1 MTTLNLNNINDDLI
15 ELNRDAFKGSFKD
28 KQMGFNIPS
37 KNQRANQNNFMS
49 EDVLFNKN
57 KISSDVIS
65 MSSRSSSRAS
75 SVNGD
80 YDKSAYMKNM
90 KNIYKNKSGGSGVGE
105 RGGSSRKSRFEEES
119 EASDASASIVSSSK
133 SARKTGNGNGSG
145 SGSGDKYKKGRRY
158 EEDDEDDYEDDDGD
172 DSDDDEDDDGEDD
185 EDDDGE
191 EYDDEED
198 EDDDDGADG
207 ASGRRKGGKPTRHL
221 SAKEIIMNEI
231 NEKREIIYQLDRLE
245 SKGFKIPFKF
255 NMNSDI
261 EEMRTEYNRLIR
273 EKELD
278 GSVRFQQKM
287 LMAFISGTEYM
298 NSRYDPFAIKLDGWS
313 EQVNENIND
322 YDDIFEELHYKYK
335 ASGKKM
341 APELRLFVSL
351 SGSAFMFHLT
361 SRMFKEQPMPNVEN
375 VLKSDPELMKQFQ
388 QAAAKQ
394 YMMGNTGNTGNNY
407 GQVPNAAAASNVP
420 QMSAPPMSNYGRDDG
435 SGSGSG
441 GIFNMV
447 SSLFST
453 LNSGGS
459 MPSLPSMAPMSAMSA
474 MSAMA
479 SPNNIRQSPNITEL
493 RHKPSADIENIINN
507 VHNNISIDNTDNNI
521 ETLSVSDEEITS
533 IIEDTADI
541 KILRGVGRPR
551 KNTRTLNI

>member
-15 ELNRDAFKGSFKD
+15 EINRDTFKN
-28 KQMGFNIPS
+28 KQMGFNIPN
-37 KNQRANQNNFMS
+37 KQQRASQNNFMS
-49 EDVLFNKN
+49 DDVLFNKN

-65 MSSRSSSRAS
+65 MSSRSSSRSSSRAS

-90 KNIYKNKSGGSGVGE
+90 NNIYKNKGGATSGSRPKSKYDDDSE
-105 RGGSSRKSRFEEES
+105 TSSLSHKKSSDRNSNKYKKPSKYEEES
-119 EASDASASIVSSSK
+119 EEEDDDEE
-133 SARKTGNGNGSG
+133 GEEGEDDEEDE
-145 SGSGDKYKKGRRY
+145 GDDGDEY
-158 EEDDEDDYEDDDGD
+158 EEDDEEGSEGDG
-172 DSDDDEDDDGEDD
+172 
-185 EDDDGE
+185 
-191 EYDDEED
+191 
-198 EDDDDGADG
+198 
-207 ASGRRKGGKPTRHL
+207 GRRGGDRGKSRHL
-221 SAKEIIMNEI
+221 SAKEIIMNEL
-231 NEKREIIYQLDRLE
+231 NEKKEIIYQLDRME

-255 NMNSDI
+255 NMNSDL

-335 ASGKKM
+335 ATGKKM
-341 APELRLFVSL
+341 APELRLFIAL

-394 YMMGNTGNTGNNY
+394 YMMGNTGNNYNQAPAPHNIPINSGANGNNNY
-407 GQVPNAAAASNVP
+407 SN
-420 QMSAPPMSNYGRDDG
+420 PMSVM
-435 SGSGSG
+435 SGMGDSG
-441 GIFNMV
+441 GLFGMV

-453 LNSGGS
+453 LNTPQS
-459 MPSLPSMAPMSAMSA
+459 MPQMSQQQS
-474 MSAMA
+474 
-479 SPNNIRQSPNITEL
+479 NNTRQSPNITEL
-493 RHKPSADIENIINN
+493 RQKPAVDIENIINN
-507 VHNNISIDNTDNNI
+507 VHNNISIDNNDNNI

>member
-15 ELNRDAFKGSFKD
+15 ELNRDTFNN
-28 KQMGFNIPS
+28 KQMSFNIPN
-37 KNQRANQNNFMS
+37 KQNRVNQNNFMS

-57 KISSDVIS
+57 KISNDVIS
-65 MSSRSSSRAS
+65 MSSRSSSRSSSRAS

-80 YDKSAYMKNM
+80 YDKSDYMKNRN
-90 KNIYKNKSGGSGVGE
+90 NIYKNKTQSKKSKYDE
-105 RGGSSRKSRFEEES
+105 ESDGSS
-119 EASDASASIVSSSK
+119 IISSSSNKK
-133 SARKTGNGNGSG
+133 SGNGSRDNGGGGG
-145 SGSGDKYKKGRRY
+145 SNIANKYKKQDKY
-158 EEDDEDDYEDDDGD
+158 NDNDDDEEDDDEEEDDD
-172 DSDDDEDDDGEDD
+172 DDDGEDD
-185 EDDDGE
+185 EE
-191 EYDDEED
+191 EYDEEEEG
-198 EDDDDGADG
+198 EDGEY
-207 ASGRRKGGKPTRHL
+207 SRGGSKNRHL
-221 SAKEIIMNEI
+221 SAKDIILNEL

-255 NMNSDI
+255 NMNSDL
-261 EEMRTEYNRLIR
+261 EEMRTEYNRLVR

-335 ASGKKM
+335 ATGKKM
-341 APELRLFVSL
+341 APELRLFIGL

-394 YMMGNTGNTGNNY
+394 YMMGNNTSPYQQGAQGMQAANAPQAAQNIPLNNY
-407 GQVPNAAAASNVP
+407 SN
-420 QMSAPPMSNYGRDDG
+420 
-435 SGSGSG
+435 SGSDSSG
-441 GIFNMV
+441 GLFNMV
-447 SSLFST
+447 SSLFSS
-453 LNSGGS
+453 LNSPVS
-459 MPSLPSMAPMSAMSA
+459 NMTMPSMSQQS
-474 MSAMA
+474 
-479 SPNNIRQSPNITEL
+479 NNIRQSPNITEL
-493 RHKPSADIENIINN
+493 RHKPAADIENIINN
-507 VHNNISIDNTDNNI
+507 VHNNISIDHNDNNI

>member
-15 ELNRDAFKGSFKD
+15 EINRDTFKN
-28 KQMGFNIPS
+28 KQMGFNIPN
-37 KNQRANQNNFMS
+37 KQQRASQNNFMS
-49 EDVLFNKN
+49 DDVLFNKN

-65 MSSRSSSRAS
+65 MSSRSSSRSSSRAS

-90 KNIYKNKSGGSGVGE
+90 NNIYKNKGGAAASVSRPKPKYEESVASEASSRSGSGGRNGSGGS
-105 RGGSSRKSRFEEES
+105 
-119 EASDASASIVSSSK
+119 
-133 SARKTGNGNGSG
+133 
-145 SGSGDKYKKGRRY
+145 KYKKPSKY
-158 EEDDEDDYEDDDGD
+158 EEDDEEDEEDDDDEDEEGSEGSEGSGGSEASGASGSGGEYEDDDEG
-172 DSDDDEDDDGEDD
+172 G
-185 EDDDGE
+185 G
-191 EYDDEED
+191 
-198 EDDDDGADG
+198 
-207 ASGRRKGGKPTRHL
+207 GRRGSGKTRHL
-221 SAKEIIMNEI
+221 SAKEIIMNEL
-231 NEKREIIYQLDRLE
+231 NEKKEIIYQLDRLE
-245 SKGFKIPFKF
+245 SKGFKVPFKF
-255 NMNSDI
+255 NMNSDL

-335 ASGKKM
+335 ATGKKM
-341 APELRLFVSL
+341 APELRLFISL

-375 VLKSDPELMKQFQ
+375 VLNSNPELMKQFQ

-394 YMMGNTGNTGNNY
+394 YMMGNTGNNYNQAQAPQNIPINNGGSGGNNY
-407 GQVPNAAAASNVP
+407 SSP
-420 QMSAPPMSNYGRDDG
+420 MSAMGGMGD
-435 SGSGSG
+435 SG
-441 GIFNMV
+441 GLFGMV

-453 LNSGGS
+453 LNTPSS
-459 MPSLPSMAPMSAMSA
+459 MPQMSVPQS
-474 MSAMA
+474 
-479 SPNNIRQSPNITEL
+479 NNNSRQSPNITEL
-493 RHKPSADIENIINN
+493 RQKPAADIENIINN

>member
-15 ELNRDAFKGSFKD
+15 ELSRDTFSN
-28 KQMGFNIPS
+28 KQMGFNIPNKQNRVS
-37 KNQRANQNNFMS
+37 QNNFMN
-49 EDVLFNKN
+49 DNTLFNRN
-57 KISSDVIS
+57 KISDDVIS
-65 MSSRSSSRAS
+65 MSSRSSSRSSSRAS

-90 KNIYKNKSGGSGVGE
+90 KNIYKNKSVSK
-105 RGGSSRKSRFEEES
+105 KSKHDEES
-119 EASDASASIVSSSK
+119 ENSSIASSINNKKSNNVSNFSNKNHGYSK
-133 SARKTGNGNGSG
+133 NNK
-145 SGSGDKYKKGRRY
+145 D
-158 EEDDEDDYEDDDGD
+158 DDEDDEEDDDEDDEEDDDG
-172 DSDDDEDDDGEDD
+172 EDDDGEDD
-185 EDDDGE
+185 EYDDDEDGE
-191 EYDDEED
+191 YSKR
-198 EDDDDGADG
+198 G
-207 ASGRRKGGKPTRHL
+207 SKNKHL
-221 SAKEIIMNEI
+221 SAKEIILNEL

-245 SKGFKIPFKF
+245 AKGFKIPFKF
-255 NMNSDI
+255 NMNSDL

-335 ASGKKM
+335 ATGKKM
-341 APELRLFVSL
+341 APEVRLFIAL

-394 YMMGNTGNTGNNY
+394 YMMGGGNNY
-407 GQVPNAAAASNVP
+407 PPSSSAQNIPMNNTYTNNV
-420 QMSAPPMSNYGRDDG
+420 SDN
-435 SGSGSG
+435 SG
-441 GIFNMV
+441 GLFNMV
-447 SSLFST
+447 SSLFSS
-453 LNSGGS
+453 LNSPVSNMS
-459 MPSLPSMAPMSAMSA
+459 MQPTMSSQ
-474 MSAMA
+474 S
-479 SPNNIRQSPNITEL
+479 NNVNRHSPNITEL
-493 RHKPSADIENIINN
+493 RHKPVSDIENIINN
-507 VHNNISIDNTDNNI
+507 VHNNISINNSDNNI

-533 IIEDTADI
+533 IIEDAADI

-551 KNTRTLNI
+551 KNARTLNI

>member
-15 ELNRDAFKGSFKD
+15 ELNRDTFKS
-28 KQMGFNIPS
+28 KQMGFNIPN
-37 KNQRANQNNFMS
+37 KQNRVSQNSFMN
-49 EDVLFNKN
+49 DNTLFNRN
-57 KISSDVIS
+57 KISDDVIS
-65 MSSRSSSRAS
+65 MSSRSSSRSSSRAS

-90 KNIYKNKSGGSGVGE
+90 QNIYKGKGSPKI
-105 RGGSSRKSRFEEES
+105 SKYKEES
-119 EASDASASIVSSSK
+119 DESSVVSSSSNRKAASGK
-133 SARKTGNGNGSG
+133 SQQVS
-145 SGSGDKYKKGRRY
+145 SKYKAQSKY
-158 EEDDEDDYEDDDGD
+158 EEEDEEDEEDEDGEDEEDEEDGE
-172 DSDDDEDDDGEDD
+172 DEDDDGEDG
-185 EDDDGE
+185 EDGGS
-191 EYDDEED
+191 EYDGDYKR
-198 EDDDDGADG
+198 GT
-207 ASGRRKGGKPTRHL
+207 KNRHL
-221 SAKEIIMNEI
+221 TAKEIIMNEL
-231 NEKREIIYQLDRLE
+231 NEKKEIIYQIDRLE
-245 SKGFKIPFKF
+245 SKGFKVPFKF
-255 NMNSDI
+255 NMNSDL
-261 EEMRTEYNRLIR
+261 EEMRAEYNRLIR

-322 YDDIFEELHYKYK
+322 FDDIFEELHYKYK
-335 ASGKKM
+335 ATGKKM
-341 APELRLFVSL
+341 APELRLFISL

-361 SRMFKEQPMPNVEN
+361 SRMFKEQPMPNIEN

-394 YMMGNTGNTGNNY
+394 YVMGNNY
-407 GQVPNAAAASNVP
+407 PSASSASLPP
-420 QMSAPPMSNYGRDDG
+420 QQQQQQQNIPMSNSY
-435 SGSGSG
+435 SSG
-441 GIFNMV
+441 GDSSSGLFGMV
-447 SSLFST
+447 SSLFNT
-453 LNSGGS
+453 LNSPVSSMS
-459 MPSLPSMAPMSAMSA
+459 MPSMQSAS
-474 MSAMA
+474 
-479 SPNNIRQSPNITEL
+479 NNVNMRQAPNITEL

-507 VHNNISIDNTDNNI
+507 VHNNISMDHNDNNI

>member
-15 ELNRDAFKGSFKD
+15 ELNRDTFNN
-28 KQMGFNIPS
+28 KQMGFNIPH
-37 KNQRANQNNFMS
+37 KQQRVSQNNFMNDDS
-49 EDVLFNKN
+49 LFNRN
-57 KISSDVIS
+57 KISEDVIS

-90 KNIYKNKSGGSGVGE
+90 KNIYKNKSVSKKSKYIE
-105 RGGSSRKSRFEEES
+105 DSENSSI
-119 EASDASASIVSSSK
+119 ASSVNKQNSNNSSNKNIYSNNTK
-133 SARKTGNGNGSG
+133 N
-145 SGSGDKYKKGRRY
+145 KYNKDDDDDDE
-158 EEDDEDDYEDDDGD
+158 EEDDN
-172 DSDDDEDDDGEDD
+172 DDDEDDDDEE
-185 EDDDGE
+185 EDDDEEGE
-191 EYDDEED
+191 EGDDDDDDEEY
-198 EDDDDGADG
+198 
-207 ASGRRKGGKPTRHL
+207 SKKGSRNRHL
-221 SAKEIIMNEI
+221 SAKEIILNEL

-255 NMNSDI
+255 NMNSDL

-278 GSVRFQQKM
+278 GSIRFQQKM

-298 NSRYDPFAIKLDGWS
+298 NSRYDPFTIKLDGWS

-335 ASGKKM
+335 ATGKKM
-341 APELRLFVSL
+341 APELRLFISL

-394 YMMGNTGNTGNNY
+394 YMMGNNYPSSPAQNIPINNY
-407 GQVPNAAAASNVP
+407 NTNNSR
-420 QMSAPPMSNYGRDDG
+420 SD
-435 SGSGSG
+435 SG
-441 GIFNMV
+441 GLFNMV
-447 SSLFST
+447 SSLFSS
-453 LNSGGS
+453 LNSPMS
-459 MPSLPSMAPMSAMSA
+459 NMSMQPTMPS
-474 MSAMA
+474 
-479 SPNNIRQSPNITEL
+479 QSNSVNRHQPNITEL
-493 RHKPSADIENIINN
+493 RHKPTSDIENIINN
-507 VHNNISIDNTDNNI
+507 VHNNISIDNSDNNI

-533 IIEDTADI
+533 IIEDAADI

>member
-15 ELNRDAFKGSFKD
+15 ELNRDTFNN
-28 KQMGFNIPS
+28 KQMSFNIPN
-37 KNQRANQNNFMS
+37 KQHRVNQNNFMS

-57 KISSDVIS
+57 KISNDVIS
-65 MSSRSSSRAS
+65 MSSRSSSRSSSRAS

-80 YDKSAYMKNM
+80 YDKSDYMKNM
-90 KNIYKNKSGGSGVGE
+90 KNIYKNKSAPNVPKKSKYDEESDGSSVVSSSSNKKPGSSGGGSGGGG
-105 RGGSSRKSRFEEES
+105 RGSSN
-119 EASDASASIVSSSK
+119 I
-133 SARKTGNGNGSG
+133 TN
-145 SGSGDKYKKGRRY
+145 KYKKQDKY
-158 EEDDEDDYEDDDGD
+158 DE
-172 DSDDDEDDDGEDD
+172 DEDDDEEDD
-185 EDDDGE
+185 DDDGEDDGE
-191 EYDDEED
+191 EYDDEEEGD
-198 EDDDDGADG
+198 EGDECEEGDEREY
-207 ASGRRKGGKPTRHL
+207 SRGGSKNRHL
-221 SAKEIIMNEI
+221 SAKEIILNEL

-255 NMNSDI
+255 NMNSDL
-261 EEMRTEYNRLIR
+261 EEMRTEYNRLVR

-335 ASGKKM
+335 ATGKKM
-341 APELRLFVSL
+341 APELRLFIGL

-394 YMMGNTGNTGNNY
+394 YMMGNTSPYQQGSQAPQAAQAAQNIPLNNY
-407 GQVPNAAAASNVP
+407 GNSGN
-420 QMSAPPMSNYGRDDG
+420 
-435 SGSGSG
+435 SGSDSSG
-441 GIFNMV
+441 GLFNMV
-447 SSLFST
+447 SSLFSS
-453 LNSGGS
+453 LNSPVSNMS
-459 MPSLPSMAPMSAMSA
+459 MPSMSQPMSQQS
-474 MSAMA
+474 
-479 SPNNIRQSPNITEL
+479 NNIRQSPNITE
-493 RHKPSADIENIINN
+493 RHKPVADIENIINN
-507 VHNNISIDNTDNNI
+507 VHNNISMDHNDNNI

>member
-15 ELNRDAFKGSFKD
+15 EINRDTFKN
-28 KQMGFNIPS
+28 KQMGFNIPN
-37 KNQRANQNNFMS
+37 KQQRASQNNFMS
-49 EDVLFNKN
+49 DDVLFNKN

-65 MSSRSSSRAS
+65 MSSRSSSRSSSRAS

-90 KNIYKNKSGGSGVGE
+90 NNIYKNK
-105 RGGSSRKSRFEEES
+105 GSSSGARPKSKYDDDSESTSVVSSLSHKKADKYKKPSKYDDEEES
-119 EASDASASIVSSSK
+119 EDDEE
-133 SARKTGNGNGSG
+133 
-145 SGSGDKYKKGRRY
+145 GDEDDDEDGEEYEEGD
-158 EEDDEDDYEDDDGD
+158 EEDDEDD
-172 DSDDDEDDDGEDD
+172 
-185 EDDDGE
+185 E
-191 EYDDEED
+191 EGSE
-198 EDDDDGADG
+198 G
-207 ASGRRKGGKPTRHL
+207 SGRRGGSGNGKSRHL
-221 SAKEIIMNEI
+221 SAKEIIMNEL

-261 EEMRTEYNRLIR
+261 EEMRTEYNRLVR

-335 ASGKKM
+335 ATGKKM
-341 APELRLFVSL
+341 APELRLFISL

-394 YMMGNTGNTGNNY
+394 YMMGNTGNNY
-407 GQVPNAAAASNVP
+407 NQAAAAQAAQASQNIPINNNYSNP
-420 QMSAPPMSNYGRDDG
+420 MSAMGAMSGMGD
-435 SGSGSG
+435 SGGSG
-441 GIFNMV
+441 GLFGMV

-453 LNSGGS
+453 LNTSQS
-459 MPSLPSMAPMSAMSA
+459 MPQMSQQQQQS
-474 MSAMA
+474 
-479 SPNNIRQSPNITEL
+479 NNNTRQSPNITEL
-493 RHKPSADIENIINN
+493 RQKPAVDIENIINN
-507 VHNNISIDNTDNNI
+507 VHNNISIDNNDNNI

>member
-15 ELNRDAFKGSFKD
+15 ELNRDTFNS
-28 KQMGFNIPS
+28 KQMGFNIP
-37 KNQRANQNNFMS
+37 NRQQRVNQNNFMS

-65 MSSRSSSRAS
+65 MSSRSSSRSSSRAS

-80 YDKSAYMKNM
+80 YDKNAYMKNM
-90 KNIYKNKSGGSGVGE
+90 KNIYKGKS
-105 RGGSSRKSRFEEES
+105 SSKISKYKEES
-119 EASDASASIVSSSK
+119 DESSVVSSS
-133 SARKTGNGNGSG
+133 SNRKSG
-145 SGSGDKYKKGRRY
+145 SGNNNANSSSSNKYKAQSKY
-158 EEDDEDDYEDDDGD
+158 D
-172 DSDDDEDDDGEDD
+172 DDDEDDGD
-185 EDDDGE
+185 
-191 EYDDEED
+191 DDEED
-198 EDDDDGADG
+198 EDDDDEDG
-207 ASGRRKGGKPTRHL
+207 DDGDDGEEEDGEDGSEYGGDYKRESKNRHL
-221 SAKEIIMNEI
+221 SAKEIIMNEL
-231 NEKREIIYQLDRLE
+231 NEKKEIIYQLDRLE
-245 SKGFKIPFKF
+245 SKGFKVPFKF
-255 NMNSDI
+255 NMNSDL
-261 EEMRTEYNRLIR
+261 EEMRSEYNRLIR

-335 ASGKKM
+335 ATGKKM
-341 APELRLFVSL
+341 APELRLFIGL

-394 YMMGNTGNTGNNY
+394 YMMGNNYPSAASAASVPQHMQQNIPMGNNY
-407 GQVPNAAAASNVP
+407 N
-420 QMSAPPMSNYGRDDG
+420 
-435 SGSGSG
+435 SG
-441 GIFNMV
+441 GGGSDSSSGLFGMV

-453 LNSGGS
+453 LNAPVSNMS
-459 MPSLPSMAPMSAMSA
+459 MPSMSSAPSSS
-474 MSAMA
+474 
-479 SPNNIRQSPNITEL
+479 NNGNGNMRQSPNITEL
-493 RHKPSADIENIINN
+493 RHKPAADIEKIINN
-507 VHNNISIDNTDNNI
+507 VHNNISIEHNDNNI

>member
-15 ELNRDAFKGSFKD
+15 ELNRGTFRD

-37 KNQRANQNNFMS
+37 KQQRASQNNFMS

-57 KISSDVIS
+57 KISNDVIS

-90 KNIYKNKSGGSGVGE
+90 KNIYKNKGG
-105 RGGSSRKSRFEEES
+105 
-119 EASDASASIVSSSK
+119 
-133 SARKTGNGNGSG
+133 GSG
-145 SGSGDKYKKGRRY
+145 SGGGAGVASSKKSRYDEESEVSDASVVSSRKNGKGSGGGSGGGSKGDKYKKSSRY
-158 EEDDEDDYEDDDGD
+158 E
-172 DSDDDEDDDGEDD
+172 DDDEDDDE
-185 EDDDGE
+185 DDGE
-191 EYDDEED
+191 EY
-198 EDDDDGADG
+198 EDDDDEGEEDDEG
-207 ASGRRKGGKPTRHL
+207 DEDDEEGDEGDEGDEDDEGDEGSGGTGHRKGGKTRHL
-221 SAKEIIMNEI
+221 SAKEIILNEI

-255 NMNSDI
+255 NMNSDL

-341 APELRLFVSL
+341 APELRLFVAL

-407 GQVPNAAAASNVP
+407 GQVPNAANNMNTMNVP
-420 QMSAPPMSNYGRDDG
+420 QMNNYGDNG
-435 SGSGSG
+435 SGG

-453 LNSGGS
+453 LNSGGA
-459 MPSLPSMAPMSAMSA
+459 MPSLPSMSSMPSMA
-474 MSAMA
+474 AMA

-507 VHNNISIDNTDNNI
+507 VHNNISIDNNDNNI

>member
-15 ELNRDAFKGSFKD
+15 ELSRDTFSN
-28 KQMGFNIPS
+28 KQMGFNIPNKQNRVS
-37 KNQRANQNNFMS
+37 QNNFMS
-49 EDVLFNKN
+49 DNTLFNRN
-57 KISSDVIS
+57 KISDDVIS
-65 MSSRSSSRAS
+65 MSSRSSSRSSSRAS

-90 KNIYKNKSGGSGVGE
+90 KNIYKNKSVSK
-105 RGGSSRKSRFEEES
+105 KSKHDEES
-119 EASDASASIVSSSK
+119 DNSSIASSINNKKSNNISNFSNKNHSYSK
-133 SARKTGNGNGSG
+133 NNR
-145 SGSGDKYKKGRRY
+145 
-158 EEDDEDDYEDDDGD
+158 
-172 DSDDDEDDDGEDD
+172 DDDEDDDEYEDD
-185 EDDDGE
+185 EDGE
-191 EYDDEED
+191 Y
-198 EDDDDGADG
+198 
-207 ASGRRKGGKPTRHL
+207 SKKGSKNKHL
-221 SAKEIIMNEI
+221 SAKEIILNEL

-335 ASGKKM
+335 ATGKKM
-341 APELRLFVSL
+341 APEVRLFIAL

-394 YMMGNTGNTGNNY
+394 YMMGSGNNY
-407 GQVPNAAAASNVP
+407 PSSSTSQNIPMNNTYANNASDN
-420 QMSAPPMSNYGRDDG
+420 
-435 SGSGSG
+435 SG
-441 GIFNMV
+441 GLFNMV
-447 SSLFST
+447 SSLFSS
-453 LNSGGS
+453 LNSPVSNMS
-459 MPSLPSMAPMSAMSA
+459 MQPTMTSQ
-474 MSAMA
+474 
-479 SPNNIRQSPNITEL
+479 PNNVNRQSPNITEL
-493 RHKPSADIENIINN
+493 RRKPVSDIENIINN
-507 VHNNISIDNTDNNI
+507 VHNNITIDNSDNNI

-533 IIEDTADI
+533 IIEDAADI

-551 KNTRTLNI
+551 KNARTLNI

>member
-15 ELNRDAFKGSFKD
+15 EINRDTFNN
-28 KQMGFNIPS
+28 KQMSFNIPT
-37 KNQRANQNNFMS
+37 KQQRANQNNFMS

-57 KISSDVIS
+57 KISNDVIS
-65 MSSRSSSRAS
+65 MSSRSSSRSSSRAS
-75 SVNGD
+75 SENGD

-90 KNIYKNKSGGSGVGE
+90 NNIYKNKGNPSKKSKYDE
-105 RGGSSRKSRFEEES
+105 DSESS
-119 EASDASASIVSSSK
+119 SIVSSSINK
-133 SARKTGNGNGSG
+133 KLGSGGGNGGSSSGG
-145 SGSGDKYKKGRRY
+145 SNKYKKESRY
-158 EEDDEDDYEDDDGD
+158 NDDDDEDDEDN
-172 DSDDDEDDDGEDD
+172 DDGEDD

-191 EYDDEED
+191 YEEDDGEEGDEDEEG
-198 EDDDDGADG
+198 EDGDYK
-207 ASGRRKGGKPTRHL
+207 KGGKTRHL
-221 SAKEIIMNEI
+221 TAKEIIMNEL
-231 NEKREIIYQLDRLE
+231 NEKKEIIYQLDRLE

-255 NMNSDI
+255 NMNSDL
-261 EEMRTEYNRLIR
+261 EEMRSEYNRLIR

-335 ASGKKM
+335 ATGKKM
-341 APELRLFVSL
+341 APELRLFISL

-361 SRMFKEQPMPNVEN
+361 SRMFKDQPLPNVEN

-394 YMMGNTGNTGNNY
+394 YMMGNTGGNYNQPQSMPMPSAQNIPLNNY
-407 GQVPNAAAASNVP
+407 SNP
-420 QMSAPPMSNYGRDDG
+420 MNNNMSGMSGMSAMSGMNSMGDG
-435 SGSGSG
+435 G
-441 GIFNMV
+441 GLFGMV
-447 SSLFST
+447 SSLFNT
-453 LNSGGS
+453 LNTPSSSMS
-459 MPSLPSMAPMSAMSA
+459 MPQMSSQ
-474 MSAMA
+474 S
-479 SPNNIRQSPNITEL
+479 NNTNIRQSPNITEL
-493 RHKPSADIENIINN
+493 RQKPSTDIENIINN
-507 VHNNISIDNTDNNI
+507 VHNNISMDNNDNNI

>member
-15 ELNRDAFKGSFKD
+15 ELNRDTFNN
-28 KQMGFNIPS
+28 KQMSFNIPN
-37 KNQRANQNNFMS
+37 KQNRVNQNNFMS

-57 KISSDVIS
+57 KISNDVIS
-65 MSSRSSSRAS
+65 MSSRSSSRSSSRAS

-80 YDKSAYMKNM
+80 YDKSDYMKNRN
-90 KNIYKNKSGGSGVGE
+90 NIYKNKTLHKKSKYDEESD
-105 RGGSSRKSRFEEES
+105 GSS
-119 EASDASASIVSSSK
+119 IISSSSNKK
-133 SARKTGNGNGSG
+133 SGNGNRDNGGGGGSNIAN
-145 SGSGDKYKKGRRY
+145 KYKKQDKY
-158 EEDDEDDYEDDDGD
+158 NDNDDDEEDDDEEEDDD
-172 DSDDDEDDDGEDD
+172 DDDGEDD
-185 EDDDGE
+185 EE
-191 EYDDEED
+191 EYDEEEEG
-198 EDDDDGADG
+198 EDGEY
-207 ASGRRKGGKPTRHL
+207 SRGGSKNRHL
-221 SAKEIIMNEI
+221 SAKDIILNEL

-255 NMNSDI
+255 NMNSDL
-261 EEMRTEYNRLIR
+261 EEMRTEYNRLVR

-335 ASGKKM
+335 ATGKKM
-341 APELRLFVSL
+341 APELRLFIGL

-394 YMMGNTGNTGNNY
+394 YMMGNNTSPYQQGAQGMQAAHAPQAAQNIPLNNY
-407 GQVPNAAAASNVP
+407 SN
-420 QMSAPPMSNYGRDDG
+420 
-435 SGSGSG
+435 SGSDSSG
-441 GIFNMV
+441 GLFNMV
-447 SSLFST
+447 SSLFSS
-453 LNSGGS
+453 LNSPVS
-459 MPSLPSMAPMSAMSA
+459 NMTMPSMSQQS
-474 MSAMA
+474 
-479 SPNNIRQSPNITEL
+479 NNIRQSPNITEL
-493 RHKPSADIENIINN
+493 RHKPAADIENIINN
-507 VHNNISIDNTDNNI
+507 VHNNISIDHNDNNI

>member
-15 ELNRDAFKGSFKD
+15 ELNRDTFNN
-28 KQMGFNIPS
+28 KQMNFNIPH
-37 KNQRANQNNFMS
+37 KQQRVTQNNFMND
-49 EDVLFNKN
+49 DVLFNKN
-57 KISSDVIS
+57 KISNDVIS
-65 MSSRSSSRAS
+65 MSSRSSSRSSSRAS

-90 KNIYKNKSGGSGVGE
+90 KNIYKNKSVSKQ
-105 RGGSSRKSRFEEES
+105 SKYNEES
-119 EASDASASIVSSSK
+119 DNSSSI
-133 SARKTGNGNGSG
+133 SSG
-145 SGSGDKYKKGRRY
+145 INKQNSNKNNVYSKNAKNKY
-158 EEDDEDDYEDDDGD
+158 EDDDDDQDDEDDGEDDEEDDDGD
-172 DSDDDEDDDGEDD
+172 DDEDD
-185 EDDDGE
+185 ED
-191 EYDDEED
+191 ED
-198 EDDDDGADG
+198 EDDGEYSKKRSSD
-207 ASGRRKGGKPTRHL
+207 RHL
-221 SAKEIIMNEI
+221 SAKEIILNEL

-255 NMNSDI
+255 NMSSDL

-278 GSVRFQQKM
+278 GSIRFQQKM

-298 NSRYDPFAIKLDGWS
+298 NSRYDPFTIKLDGWS

-335 ASGKKM
+335 ATGKKM
-341 APELRLFVSL
+341 APELRLFISL

-394 YMMGNTGNTGNNY
+394 YMMGNNYPSPPAQNIPMNNY
-407 GQVPNAAAASNVP
+407 NN
-420 QMSAPPMSNYGRDDG
+420 NNG
-435 SGSGSG
+435 SDSG
-441 GIFNMV
+441 GLFNMV
-447 SSLFST
+447 SSLFSS
-453 LNSGGS
+453 LN
-459 MPSLPSMAPMSAMSA
+459 APMSNMSMQPAMS
-474 MSAMA
+474 S
-479 SPNNIRQSPNITEL
+479 QSNTVNRHQPNITEL
-493 RHKPSADIENIINN
+493 RHKPTSDIENIINN
-507 VHNNISIDNTDNNI
+507 VHNNISIDNSDNNI

-533 IIEDTADI
+533 IIEDAADI

>member
-15 ELNRDAFKGSFKD
+15 ELNRDTFNN
-28 KQMGFNIPS
+28 KQMSFNIPN
-37 KNQRANQNNFMS
+37 KQNRVNQNNFMS

-57 KISSDVIS
+57 KISNDVIS
-65 MSSRSSSRAS
+65 MSSRSSSRSSSRAS

-80 YDKSAYMKNM
+80 YDKSDYMKNRN
-90 KNIYKNKSGGSGVGE
+90 NIYKNKTLSKKSKYDE
-105 RGGSSRKSRFEEES
+105 ESDGSS
-119 EASDASASIVSSSK
+119 IISSSSNK
-133 SARKTGNGNGSG
+133 KSG
-145 SGSGDKYKKGRRY
+145 SGSRDNGGGGGSNIANKYKKQDKY
-158 EEDDEDDYEDDDGD
+158 N
-172 DSDDDEDDDGEDD
+172 DDDEDDDDDEEDEEDD
-185 EDDDGE
+185 DDDGE
-191 EYDDEED
+191 EYDEE
-198 EDDDDGADG
+198 EEGGDGEY
-207 ASGRRKGGKPTRHL
+207 SRGGSKNRHL
-221 SAKEIIMNEI
+221 SAKDIILNEL

-255 NMNSDI
+255 NMNSDL
-261 EEMRTEYNRLIR
+261 EEMRTEYNRLVR

-335 ASGKKM
+335 ATGKKM
-341 APELRLFVSL
+341 APELRLFIGL

-394 YMMGNTGNTGNNY
+394 YMMGNNTSPYQQGANAPQAAQNIPLNNY
-407 GQVPNAAAASNVP
+407 NN
-420 QMSAPPMSNYGRDDG
+420 
-435 SGSGSG
+435 SGSDSSG
-441 GIFNMV
+441 GLFNMV
-447 SSLFST
+447 SSLFSS
-453 LNSGGS
+453 LNSPVS
-459 MPSLPSMAPMSAMSA
+459 NMTMPSMSPQS
-474 MSAMA
+474 
-479 SPNNIRQSPNITEL
+479 NNIRQSPNITEL
-493 RHKPSADIENIINN
+493 RHKPAADIENIINN
-507 VHNNISIDNTDNNI
+507 VHNNISIDHNDNNI

>member
-15 ELNRDAFKGSFKD
+15 EINRDTFNNKPMS
-28 KQMGFNIPS
+28 FNIPS
-37 KNQRANQNNFMS
+37 KQQRVSQNNFMN
-49 EDVLFNKN
+49 DDILFNKN
-57 KISSDVIS
+57 KISNDVIS

-80 YDKSAYMKNM
+80 YDKGAYMKNM
-90 KNIYKNKSGGSGVGE
+90 KQIYKNKSGSG
-105 RGGSSRKSRFEEES
+105 GGGLSKKSKYDDDSDCSSSVASSSSNRHRSNGGNSSGGGNVANTANKYKKQAKYDEEAEDDEEDVEEES
-119 EASDASASIVSSSK
+119 DEEA
-133 SARKTGNGNGSG
+133 
-145 SGSGDKYKKGRRY
+145 
-158 EEDDEDDYEDDDGD
+158 
-172 DSDDDEDDDGEDD
+172 DDDGEY
-185 EDDDGE
+185 EDGE
-191 EYDDEED
+191 DG
-198 EDDDDGADG
+198 DDDDE
-207 ASGRRKGGKPTRHL
+207 SGSGGSGGGGEYKKGVPTRHL
-221 SAKEIIMNEI
+221 SAKEIMMNEL

-255 NMNSDI
+255 NMNSDL

-335 ASGKKM
+335 ATGKKM
-341 APELRLFVSL
+341 APELRLFISL

-394 YMMGNTGNTGNNY
+394 YMMGNTGNGNGNY
-407 GQVPNAAAASNVP
+407 TQQPIAQNVP
-420 QMSAPPMSNYGRDDG
+420 LSNMSGISSLSGMANTMSSVSGMTG
-435 SGSGSG
+435 SDSG
-441 GIFNMV
+441 GLFGMV
-447 SSLFST
+447 SSLFNT
-453 LNSGGS
+453 LNT
-459 MPSLPSMAPMSAMSA
+459 PSAMPHQQSQQQQQQQ
-474 MSAMA
+474 SF
-479 SPNNIRQSPNITEL
+479 RQSPNITEL
-493 RHKPSADIENIINN
+493 RNHKPSADIENIIKN

-551 KNTRTLNI
+551 KNTRTLSI

>member
-15 ELNRDAFKGSFKD
+15 ELNRDTFNN
-28 KQMGFNIPS
+28 KQMGFNIPH
-37 KNQRANQNNFMS
+37 KQQRITQNNFMN
-49 EDVLFNKN
+49 DDTLFNRN
-57 KISSDVIS
+57 KISEDVIS

-90 KNIYKNKSGGSGVGE
+90 KNIYKNKSLSNVPK
-105 RGGSSRKSRFEEES
+105 KSKYIEES
-119 EASDASASIVSSSK
+119 DNSSVASSISKKKSSASRNSSNKNNAYSK
-133 SARKTGNGNGSG
+133 S
-145 SGSGDKYKKGRRY
+145 KY
-158 EEDDEDDYEDDDGD
+158 D
-172 DSDDDEDDDGEDD
+172 DDDEDDDDEDD
-185 EDDDGE
+185 EEDDEEDGE
-191 EYDDEED
+191 DDDEED
-198 EDDDDGADG
+198 EEEDDEEDDDEY
-207 ASGRRKGGKPTRHL
+207 SKKGSRNRPL
-221 SAKEIIMNEI
+221 SAKEIILNEQ

-255 NMNSDI
+255 NMNSDL

-278 GSVRFQQKM
+278 GSIRFQQKM

-298 NSRYDPFAIKLDGWS
+298 NSRYDPFTIKLDGWS

-335 ASGKKM
+335 ATGKKM
-341 APELRLFVSL
+341 APELRLFISL

-361 SRMFKEQPMPNVEN
+361 SRMFKDQPMPNVEN

-394 YMMGNTGNTGNNY
+394 YMMGNGNNY
-407 GQVPNAAAASNVP
+407 S
-420 QMSAPPMSNYGRDDG
+420 SSPPAQNIPMNNYNTNNG
-435 SGSGSG
+435 SDSG
-441 GIFNMV
+441 GLFNMV
-447 SSLFST
+447 SSLFSS
-453 LNSGGS
+453 LNS
-459 MPSLPSMAPMSAMSA
+459 PMSNMSIQPT
-474 MSAMA
+474 MSTP
-479 SPNNIRQSPNITEL
+479 SNVSRHQPNITEL
-493 RHKPSADIENIINN
+493 RQKPTNDIENIINN
-507 VHNNISIDNTDNNI
+507 VHNNISIDNYENNI

-533 IIEDTADI
+533 IIEDAADI

-551 KNTRTLNI
+551 KNTRTLTI

>member
-15 ELNRDAFKGSFKD
+15 EINRDTFKN
-28 KQMGFNIPS
+28 KQMGFNIPN
-37 KNQRANQNNFMS
+37 KQQRASQNNFMS
-49 EDVLFNKN
+49 DDVLFNKN

-65 MSSRSSSRAS
+65 MSSRSSSRSSSRAS

-90 KNIYKNKSGGSGVGE
+90 NNIYKNKGGAAASV
-105 RGGSSRKSRFEEES
+105 SRPKPSKYEESVAS
-119 EASDASASIVSSSK
+119 EASS
-133 SARKTGNGNGSG
+133 RSG
-145 SGSGDKYKKGRRY
+145 SGGGRSHNKYKKPSKY
-158 EEDDEDDYEDDDGD
+158 EEDDEEDDEEDEED
-172 DSDDDEDDDGEDD
+172 DDDEDDDDEEGSEGSGGSEASGASGSGGEY
-185 EDDDGE
+185 EDDDEG
-191 EYDDEED
+191 
-198 EDDDDGADG
+198 GG
-207 ASGRRKGGKPTRHL
+207 GRRGSKTRHL
-221 SAKEIIMNEI
+221 SAKEIIMNEL
-231 NEKREIIYQLDRLE
+231 NEKKEIIYQLDRLE
-245 SKGFKIPFKF
+245 SKGFKVPFKF
-255 NMNSDI
+255 NMNSDL

-335 ASGKKM
+335 ATGKKM
-341 APELRLFVSL
+341 APELRLFISL

-375 VLKSDPELMKQFQ
+375 VLNSNPELMKQFQ

-394 YMMGNTGNTGNNY
+394 YMMGNTGNNYNQSPPQQHQQQQQQNIPLSNN
-407 GQVPNAAAASNVP
+407 
-420 QMSAPPMSNYGRDDG
+420 PMGD
-435 SGSGSG
+435 SG
-441 GIFNMV
+441 GLFGMV

-453 LNSGGS
+453 LNTPSP
-459 MPSLPSMAPMSAMSA
+459 MPQMSQSN
-474 MSAMA
+474 
-479 SPNNIRQSPNITEL
+479 NNIRQSPNITEL
-493 RHKPSADIENIINN
+493 RHKPAADIENIINN

>member
-15 ELNRDAFKGSFKD
+15 ELSRDTFSN
-28 KQMGFNIPS
+28 KQMGFNIPNKQNRVS
-37 KNQRANQNNFMS
+37 QNNFMN
-49 EDVLFNKN
+49 DNTLFNRN
-57 KISSDVIS
+57 KISDDVIS
-65 MSSRSSSRAS
+65 MSSRSSSRSSSRES

-90 KNIYKNKSGGSGVGE
+90 KKIYKNKDLSK
-105 RGGSSRKSRFEEES
+105 KSKYNEES
-119 EASDASASIVSSSK
+119 ENSSISSSINNKK
-133 SARKTGNGNGSG
+133 SNKNHGYSKNNK
-145 SGSGDKYKKGRRY
+145 DDDDDDEEYD
-158 EEDDEDDYEDDDGD
+158 EDDEDDE
-172 DSDDDEDDDGEDD
+172 EDGEDD
-185 EDDDGE
+185 GDEEGDDE
-191 EYDDEED
+191 EYDDE
-198 EDDDDGADG
+198 DGEYNK
-207 ASGRRKGGKPTRHL
+207 RRSKNKHL
-221 SAKEIIMNEI
+221 SAKEIILNEL

-245 SKGFKIPFKF
+245 GKGFKIPFKF
-255 NMNSDI
+255 NMNSDL

-335 ASGKKM
+335 ATGKKM
-341 APELRLFVSL
+341 APELRLFIAL

-394 YMMGNTGNTGNNY
+394 YMMGNNYPPSSSQNIPMNNMYSKNTINTGN
-407 GQVPNAAAASNVP
+407 
-420 QMSAPPMSNYGRDDG
+420 D
-435 SGSGSG
+435 SG
-441 GIFNMV
+441 GLFNMV
-447 SSLFST
+447 SSLFSS
-453 LNSGGS
+453 LNSPMSNMS
-459 MPSLPSMAPMSAMSA
+459 MQPTMAPQS
-474 MSAMA
+474 
-479 SPNNIRQSPNITEL
+479 NNINRHSPNITEL
-493 RHKPSADIENIINN
+493 RQKPVSDIENIINN
-507 VHNNISIDNTDNNI
+507 VHNNISIDNSDNNI

-533 IIEDTADI
+533 IIEDAADI

-551 KNTRTLNI
+551 KNARTLNI

>member
-15 ELNRDAFKGSFKD
+15 EINRDTFKN

-37 KNQRANQNNFMS
+37 KQQRASQNNFMS
-49 EDVLFNKN
+49 DDVLFNKN

-65 MSSRSSSRAS
+65 MSSRSSSRSSSRAS

-90 KNIYKNKSGGSGVGE
+90 NNIYKNKGGAASSASRPKSKYDEDSETTSVVSSLSHKK
-105 RGGSSRKSRFEEES
+105 GSSANKYKKPSKYEEES
-119 EASDASASIVSSSK
+119 EE
-133 SARKTGNGNGSG
+133 
-145 SGSGDKYKKGRRY
+145 
-158 EEDDEDDYEDDDGD
+158 EEDDDEEG
-172 DSDDDEDDDGEDD
+172 DDDEE
-185 EDDDGE
+185 DGE
-191 EYDDEED
+191 EYEDGDEED
-198 EDDDDGADG
+198 EDDEEGSEG
-207 ASGRRKGGKPTRHL
+207 SGGGSGGRRGSGGGGGKSRHL
-221 SAKEIIMNEI
+221 SAKEIIMNEL

-261 EEMRTEYNRLIR
+261 EEMRTEYNRLVR

-335 ASGKKM
+335 ATGKKM
-341 APELRLFVSL
+341 APELRLFIAL

-394 YMMGNTGNTGNNY
+394 YMMGNTGNNY
-407 GQVPNAAAASNVP
+407 NQAAAP
-420 QMSAPPMSNYGRDDG
+420 QNIPINNGGSSANYSSPMSAMSGMGD
-435 SGSGSG
+435 SG
-441 GIFNMV
+441 GLFGMV

-453 LNSGGS
+453 LNTPQHSQHSQS
-459 MPSLPSMAPMSAMSA
+459 MPQMSQQQQQS
-474 MSAMA
+474 
-479 SPNNIRQSPNITEL
+479 NNNTRQSPNITEL
-493 RHKPSADIENIINN
+493 RQKPAVDIENIINN
-507 VHNNISIDNTDNNI
+507 VHNNISIDNNDNNI

>member
-15 ELNRDAFKGSFKD
+15 ELSRDTFSN
-28 KQMGFNIPS
+28 KQMGFNIPNKQNRVS
-37 KNQRANQNNFMS
+37 QNNFMN
-49 EDVLFNKN
+49 DNTLFNRN
-57 KISSDVIS
+57 KISDDVIS
-65 MSSRSSSRAS
+65 MSSRSSSRSSSRAS

-90 KNIYKNKSGGSGVGE
+90 KKIYKNKDLSK
-105 RGGSSRKSRFEEES
+105 KSKYNEES
-119 EASDASASIVSSSK
+119 ENSSISSSINNNK
-133 SARKTGNGNGSG
+133 SNKNHGYSKNNK
-145 SGSGDKYKKGRRY
+145 DDDDDDEEYD
-158 EEDDEDDYEDDDGD
+158 EDDEDDEDEEDDGD
-172 DSDDDEDDDGEDD
+172 EEGDD
-185 EDDDGE
+185 E
-191 EYDDEED
+191 EYDDE
-198 EDDDDGADG
+198 DGEYNK
-207 ASGRRKGGKPTRHL
+207 RRSKNKHL
-221 SAKEIIMNEI
+221 SAKEIILNEL

-245 SKGFKIPFKF
+245 GKGFKIPFKF
-255 NMNSDI
+255 NMNSDL

-335 ASGKKM
+335 ATGKKM
-341 APELRLFVSL
+341 APELRLFIAL

-394 YMMGNTGNTGNNY
+394 YMMGNNYPPSSSQNIPMNNMYSKNTINTGN
-407 GQVPNAAAASNVP
+407 
-420 QMSAPPMSNYGRDDG
+420 D
-435 SGSGSG
+435 SG
-441 GIFNMV
+441 GLFNMV
-447 SSLFST
+447 SSLFSS
-453 LNSGGS
+453 LNSPMSNMS
-459 MPSLPSMAPMSAMSA
+459 MQPTMAPQS
-474 MSAMA
+474 
-479 SPNNIRQSPNITEL
+479 NNINRHSPNITEL
-493 RHKPSADIENIINN
+493 RQKPVSDIENIINN
-507 VHNNISIDNTDNNI
+507 VHNNISIDNSDNNI

-533 IIEDTADI
+533 IIEDAADI

-551 KNTRTLNI
+551 KNARTLNI